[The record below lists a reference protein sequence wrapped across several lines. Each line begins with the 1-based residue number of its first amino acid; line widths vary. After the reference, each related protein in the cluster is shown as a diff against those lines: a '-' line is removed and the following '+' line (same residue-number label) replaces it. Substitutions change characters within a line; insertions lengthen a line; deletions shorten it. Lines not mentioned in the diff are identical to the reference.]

1 MKRYYRNRHASFLK
15 ELLGKKEEQKKEE
28 EEKKAK
34 AEKRKQKVRDKAL
47 ANMNINFDA
56 SAEINPDD
64 LPSLDGITKED
75 SSFLRSTHEALG
87 TMKRMGRGNS
97 VAAFGSTGA
106 ARVSSLSARPT

>member
-15 ELLGKKEEQKKEE
+15 ELLGKKEEQKKDE

-47 ANMNINFDA
+47 ANLNTNFDA
-56 SAEINPDD
+56 SGEINPDD
-64 LPSLDGITKED
+64 LPSLEGMNISKED
-75 SSFLRSTHEALG
+75 SSFLRSTQEGPARRL
-87 TMKRMGRGNS
+87 GRGNS

-106 ARVSSLSARPT
+106 ARVSSLSARPS